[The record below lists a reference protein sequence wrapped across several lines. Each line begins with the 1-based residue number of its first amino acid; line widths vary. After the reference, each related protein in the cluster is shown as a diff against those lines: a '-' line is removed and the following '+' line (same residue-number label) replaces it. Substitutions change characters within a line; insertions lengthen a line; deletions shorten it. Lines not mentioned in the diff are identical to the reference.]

1 MPGSSPPAGMQSVA
15 IGERQRDMQI
25 CDPTTVGYVRGCKHG
40 GGRMNGYVRVLGQ
53 LEIANVLGPATF
65 NGRSS
70 VVLAVQLIVGG
81 WRYGR
86 CK

>member
-1 MPGSSPPAGMQSVA
+1 MN
-15 IGERQRDMQI
+15 
-25 CDPTTVGYVRGCKHG
+25 GYVRGGCKHG
-40 GGRMNGYVRVLGQ
+40 GGRMNGYVRALGQ

-65 NGRSS
+65 HGRSS
-70 VVLAVQLIVGG
+70 VVLAVQLIESG